1 MGSISDHSCVRYPAP
16 LPSLPR
22 PVADT
27 VIEHRFPWCREQH
40 KETLAS
46 TLVSAAWALV
56 VGCQSSSRDVEFGLT
71 SLSSIDADEKS
82 IEAVP
87 VHIRW
92 ADEVKILDYVQ
103 SVREIVQLSLEKN
116 GSCLR
121 SQAFQTLL
129 VEQPPDEQQPSK
141 QLNGRQPRQLGDC
154 ALLIEFQLREK
165 EFFLTASFDSR
176 VIDTWMM
183 PRLQQRFEFVLRQL
197 VVSPDKTLAEV
208 AVITPQDIDEIWSW
222 NATVPA
228 PVERC
233 VHDIVED
240 WVRSQP
246 TAPAVS
252 AWDGDLTYGELGRH
266 SDRLADRLVRL
277 GVGPDMLVPVC
288 FEKSMWTTVAV
299 LGVLKAGGAFI
310 LLNSSLPERR
320 LSTIVAQIDGKVIVS
335 SLSNR
340 HLCSRLLP
348 DATIVTPASTE
359 DGDDVNGMSID
370 GSTNGTRSIRT
381 NSSSLLYAIFTSGST
396 GTPKG
401 VMLTHGN
408 LASALHHQKDILG
421 YSKETRLYDFSSYS
435 FDVSVGNIFRPLSV
449 GGCICVPSE
458 DDRRENLPA
467 SIARFHADVAHIT
480 PSVAAFISPDKV
492 PGLWSIYLGGE
503 PVRLSDITP
512 WWGRL
517 RLING
522 YGPSECT
529 PASTINYTASCP
541 EDLFHMGKG
550 AGVVTWIVDPENH
563 DCLLPLGCVGEL
575 LLEGPLVGRG
585 YLNDQEKTLAAF
597 IEDPVWL
604 VEGAPGHDG
613 RHGRL
618 YKTGDLVR
626 YEKNGNLR
634 FVGRKDTQAKI
645 NGQRVELG
653 DIEHH
658 VQHVVPE
665 AMRVAVEIITLK
677 DNEAAPTLAAF
688 LLMSKK
694 RDSQHE
700 HQRNGTADILPIN
713 AETKKQL
720 VKQLP
725 GYMIPTIFFAL
736 DELPMTATAKTDR
749 RRLREIGSSFSV
761 QDIAAATTCQ
771 GSKTKQQPTSEM
783 GAELQKIW
791 GHVLKMK
798 PGEIGLDDSFFGLGG
813 NSLRAMQLIS
823 EAHQADI
830 GITMADIYRHSATS
844 INDLLSTL
852 DVTQLDKSLE
862 RSSKD
867 ETANIDLMQEIARH
881 DSTLTFSTVIDSNL
895 DTCSKDPVDKPEKLL
910 KVLLTGANGFVGTQI
925 LRQMLDHALVGTVIA
940 LVRGK
945 TAEEAKSRLIKSAK
959 RAMWWTEF
967 HEEKLRVWL
976 GDLLLPRL
984 GLDSLHWELLAV
996 DQAVD
1001 VIVHNGASVH
1011 WVKSYSSLAEVNIGS
1026 TMQLL
1031 RLAAINLRLKVVYIS
1046 TARQHDPA
1054 EEFEE
1059 DVARSLTG
1067 SDGIAYS
1074 QTKFVAEALVKR
1086 AARRNV
1092 SGPQRFIVV
1101 SPGFV
1106 IGTSTEGVANA
1117 DDYIWRLVA
1126 SCIRIGLYNMDEAD
1140 IWIPMSDAAAT
1151 AAIVVQSAMESPSTA
1166 EPVTQVKGGMTFAE
1180 IWAILK
1186 GMGYRLE
1193 PKGEG
1198 TWMRALREDIRA
1210 VGDEHP
1216 LSPLA
1221 HMLHLLKRKDD
1232 WASSWR
1238 ENGVAP
1244 ARLKA
1249 AFRKSAEFLASVG
1262 FLPQLPAPCLQ
1273 TMDGVAFSRSEYKG

>member
-1 MGSISDHSCVRYPAP
+1 MHATSCN
-16 LPSLPR
+16 PS
-22 PVADT
+22 
-27 VIEHRFPWCREQH
+27 CRRNLRHLSLLQNCLRSVLEQH
-40 KETLAS
+40 KETGAS
-46 TLVSAAWALV
+46 ALVSAAWALV
-56 VGCQSSSRDVEFGLT
+56 VGCQSSTRDVEFGIT
-71 SLSSIDADEKS
+71 SLSSTDADEQE
-82 IEAVP
+82 IEAIP

-92 ADEVKILDYVQ
+92 TNEVKILDYIE
-103 SVREIVQLSLEKN
+103 S
-116 GSCLR
+116 
-121 SQAFQTLL
+121 AFPTLL
-129 VEQPPDEQQPSK
+129 VVQPTEEQLPEKRQ
-141 QLNGRQPRQLGDC
+141 NGKQPRQLDEC
-154 ALLIEFQLREK
+154 ALVIRVQLRKK
-165 EFFLTASFDSR
+165 EIFLTASFDSR

-183 PRLQQRFEFVLRQL
+183 PRLLQRFEFVMRQL
-197 VVSPDKTLAEV
+197 VVTSPDKTLAEV
-208 AVITPQDIDEIWSW
+208 AILTPQDLDDIWTW

-233 VHDIVED
+233 VHDMVED
-240 WVRSQP
+240 WVQSQP
-246 TAPAVS
+246 TATAIS
-252 AWDGDLTYGELGRH
+252 AWDGELTYGELGRH
-266 SDRLADRLVRL
+266 SDRLADRLVKL

-320 LSTIVAQIDGKVIVS
+320 LSTMTEQIDGKFVVS

-340 HLCSRLLP
+340 DLCSRLLP
-348 DATIVTPASTE
+348 DAAIVTPASLTE
-359 DGDDVNGMSID
+359 DGDDAKGKY
-370 GSTNGTRSIRT
+370 TNETRSIRH
-381 NSSSLLYAIFTSGST
+381 NPSSLLYAIFTSGST

-401 VMLTHGN
+401 VMLQHGN

-421 YSKETRLYDFSSYS
+421 YSNKTRLFDFSSYS

-458 DDRRENLPA
+458 NDRRDNLPA

-480 PSVAAFISPDKV
+480 PSVAAFITPDEV
-492 PGLWSIYLGGE
+492 PGLSSIYLGGE
-503 PVRLSDITP
+503 PLRLSDITP

-550 AGVVTWIVDPENH
+550 AGVVTWIVDPGNH
-563 DCLLPLGCVGEL
+563 DSLLPLGCVGEL
-575 LLEGPLVGRG
+575 LLEGPLVGLG
-585 YLNDQEKTLAAF
+585 YLNDQEKTSATFIQDPSWLLRGAA
-597 IEDPVWL
+597 
-604 VEGAPGHDG
+604 GHGG
-613 RHGRL
+613 RRGRL

-626 YEKNGNLR
+626 YEKDGNLR

-658 VQHVVPE
+658 VQKCMPE
-665 AMRVAVEIITLK
+665 AIRVIVEIIHLK
-677 DNEAAPTLAAF
+677 DNKAASTLAAF
-688 LLMSKK
+688 LLMNGDGAA
-694 RDSQHE
+694 RHGQ
-700 HQRNGTADILPIN
+700 QRNDTAHILPIK
-713 AETKKQL
+713 AETKTKL
-720 VKQLP
+720 MGQLP
-725 GYMIPTIFFAL
+725 GYMVPTVFFAM
-736 DELPMTATAKTDR
+736 DGLPMTATAKMDR
-749 RRLREIGSSFSV
+749 RRLREIGSSFSM
-761 QDIAAATTCQ
+761 QDIAAATTCP

-783 GAELQKIW
+783 GRKLQKIW
-791 GHVLKMK
+791 GLVLNME
-798 PGEIGLDDSFFGLGG
+798 PSAIGLDDSFFELGG
-813 NSLRAMQLIS
+813 NSLRSMQLIS

-852 DVTQLDKSLE
+852 DVTRLDKSLE
-862 RSSKD
+862 GSSMD
-867 ETANIDLMQEIARH
+867 ETAKVDLMQEITRH

-895 DTCSKDPVDKPEKLL
+895 DTCSKDPANKPAKLL

-925 LRQMLDHALVGTVIA
+925 LRQMLDHAHVGTVIA

-945 TAEEAKSRLIKSAK
+945 TAEEAKCRLINSAK
-959 RAMWWTEF
+959 RAMWWTDF
-967 HEEKLRVWL
+967 HEEKLQVWL

-984 GLDSLHWELLAV
+984 GLDPLHWELLAV

-1011 WVKSYSSLAEVNIGS
+1011 WMRSYSSLEEVNIGS

-1046 TARQHDPA
+1046 TGRQQDPA
-1054 EEFEE
+1054 EELEE
-1059 DVARSLTG
+1059 QVAGDLTG
-1067 SDGIAYS
+1067 PDGIAYS

-1086 AARRNV
+1086 AARRNA

-1106 IGTSTEGVANA
+1106 IGTPTEGVANA

-1126 SCIRIGLYNMDEAD
+1126 SCIRIGLYNVDEAD

-1151 AAIVVQSAMESPSTA
+1151 AAIVVQSAMESPSPA
-1166 EPVTQVKGGMTFAE
+1166 EPVRQVKGGMTFGE
-1180 IWAILK
+1180 IWSILR
-1186 GMGYRLE
+1186 GLGYRLE
-1193 PKGEG
+1193 PEGEG
-1198 TWMRALREDIRA
+1198 MWVRALREDIRA
-1210 VGDEHP
+1210 TGDEHP

-1221 HMLHLLKRKDD
+1221 DMLHLLKRKDD
-1232 WASSWR
+1232 WAISWR
-1238 ENGVAP
+1238 EN
-1244 ARLKA
+1244 
-1249 AFRKSAEFLASVG
+1249 SASYGLTLE
-1262 FLPQLPAPCLQ
+1262 
-1273 TMDGVAFSRSEYKG
+1273 